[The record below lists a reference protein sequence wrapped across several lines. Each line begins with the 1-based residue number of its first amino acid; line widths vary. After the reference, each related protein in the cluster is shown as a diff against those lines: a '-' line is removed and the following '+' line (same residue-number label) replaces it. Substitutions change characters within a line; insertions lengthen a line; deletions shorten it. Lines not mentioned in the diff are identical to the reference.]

1 VVRAEPR
8 LTALFDRLLDP
19 EQGGR
24 FSAMSKESFTVERR
38 SEIMR
43 F

>member
-24 FSAMSKESFTVERR
+24 FSAMPKESFTVERR